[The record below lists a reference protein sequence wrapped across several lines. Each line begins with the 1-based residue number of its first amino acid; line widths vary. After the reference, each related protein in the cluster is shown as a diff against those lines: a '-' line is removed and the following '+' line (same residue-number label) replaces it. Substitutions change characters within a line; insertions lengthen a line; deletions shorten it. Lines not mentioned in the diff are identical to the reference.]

1 MNPTVEYEMTQTDL
15 DAILD
20 ACKPVSYMVM
30 GGMAPRSQ
38 QENANAAW
46 AALGEKMGFDYMTVR
61 PSSKGDRFFTAVPS
75 ETGPQREAR
84 LAREAEE
91 KRQREI
97 ADHKKAIAEHQAALD
112 SLKAAR

>member
-1 MNPTVEYEMTQTDL
+1 MNPTVEYEMTQADL

-20 ACKPVSYMVM
+20 ACKPVPYMVM
-30 GGMAPRSQ
+30 GGMAPRSP

-61 PSSKGDRFFTAVPS
+61 PSSKGDRFFTATPS

-84 LAREAEE
+84 VQREAEA
-91 KRQREI
+91 KRMADI
-97 ADHKKAIAEHQAALD
+97 AAHEAAIKEHQDALD
-112 SLKAAR
+112 KLR